1 MDRYGIYDAA
11 LRTLTVNGFNRRP
24 RIGVMDGRRSK
35 IRIWK
40 KLRVEHEGHTLV
52 GSYAYTATDQI
63 VEVRSLKGER
73 KATHLGRTPPESLA
87 RLMLIELADEGKA

>member
-1 MDRYGIYDAA
+1 MDR
-11 LRTLTVNGFNRRP
+11 
-24 RIGVMDGRRSK
+24 RRSK
-35 IRIWK
+35 IRVWS
-40 KLRVEHEGHTLV
+40 KLRVEHKGHILV

-73 KATHLGRTPPESLA
+73 KATQLGRTPPESLA